1 MKVDADDRTKCQC
14 PDDQVTHSNGT
25 CSLQPG
31 QNCTGDQFQC
41 DNQLCV
47 SRVWTCDGDNDC
59 GDHSDENNCEIQKE
73 CSLPG
78 RFRYLSTFFMTIAVL
93 KYTFSAATL
102 ANVSLT
108 IGCVTMKMTVVMEVT
123 RNSVL
128 T

>member
-1 MKVDADDRTKCQC
+1 MDKDDKTKCQC

-41 DNQLCV
+41 DNKLCV

-78 RFRYLSTFFMTIAVL
+78 RFRFILNRLISDT
-93 KYTFSAATL
+93 SNTL
-102 ANVSLT
+102 HKTQNDEFLT
-108 IGCVTMKMTVVMEVT
+108 TWRC
-123 RNSVL
+123 
-128 T
+128 